1 MTRIGGHTGR
11 QEERPG
17 ARRDELGRRGFVR
30 GAAGA
35 VATGALLAGAGAAP
49 AVGVPAEGRRIRVVA
64 EERVDERLLRLT
76 VDSPALGGTEAVE
89 LLVPTDWD
97 RRGPDAGWPT
107 LYLLPGG
114 DGEPTIWTE
123 QHRVQDLDEFRQV
136 LVVMTAMPLF
146 GFHTDWWNGGA
157 GGPPAVETFHVHE
170 LIPLLERAYGAGR
183 RRAVG
188 GDSQGGYGALGYA
201 ARHPGL
207 FRAVASYSGP
217 LHPLAHPEV
226 WLGGARLFGIDGT
239 AIWGDP
245 VAQRANWRA
254 HDPYFLADRLG
265 GTPVYIS
272 AGDGTMGMLDDP
284 DREDDPVIPG
294 TEEVAE
300 SFPDNV
306 VSLTE
311 GVIGRESRATAER
324 LIAAGTP
331 VTAHFYPGTHTGT
344 YGWRELRLSM
354 PLLLGAL
361 LG

>member
-1 MTRIGGHTGR
+1 MTHVRGHEGHRGG
-11 QEERPG
+11 RP
-17 ARRDELGRRGFVR
+17 DEWGRRRFVR

-35 VATGALLAGAGAAP
+35 TAAGTQLSGAGPAATPAVAAP
-49 AVGVPAEGRRIRVVA
+49 AGERRIRVVG

-76 VDSPALGGTEAVE
+76 VDSPALGGTGTVE
-89 LLVPTDWD
+89 LLLPTGWD

-114 DGEPTIWTE
+114 DGEPGIWTE
-123 QHRVQDLDEFRQV
+123 QHLVQDIDELHRV
-136 LVVMTAMPLF
+136 LVVMTGMPLF
-146 GFHTDWWNGGA
+146 GFHTDWWNHGA

-170 LIPLLERAYGAGR
+170 LIPLLEREYGAGR
-183 RRAVG
+183 RRVAG
-188 GDSQGGYGALGYA
+188 GDSQGGYGALCYA

-207 FRAVASYSGP
+207 FRAIASYSGA

-226 WLGGARLFGIDGT
+226 WLGGAQLTGIDGI

-254 HDPYFLADRLG
+254 HDPYHLADRIG
-265 GTPVYIS
+265 AVPVYIS
-272 AGDGTMGMLDDP
+272 AGDGTFGVLDDP

-300 SFPDNV
+300 SFPANV
-306 VSLTE
+306 ISLTE
-311 GVIGRESRATAER
+311 AVIGRESRATAER

-344 YGWRELRLSM
+344 YGRREVRLSM